1 MDLLKWYGLLFPL
14 LPSHFG
20 VRALRVAIQARTIDM
35 RASPYD
41 VEHWFSVNNHP
52 HSLPVTAIPV
62 ETASGRAEY
71 VREQRRIAEIAN
83 ALRGDMIEFM
93 RGIR

>member
-14 LPSHFG
+14 LPSHLG
-20 VRALRVAIQARTIDM
+20 VRALRVAIHARTVDM

-71 VREQRRIAEIAN
+71 VNPNLNANPNPNAN
-83 ALRGDMIEFM
+83 ANPAA
-93 RGIR
+93 